1 MWWLIHHEKLLLY
14 IKAMKYKMIH
24 VTTPKGEYVF
34 TSVKEVSQFLGI
46 STNMVYYYLKHE
58 PKSYNPWRITPYYFE
73 SGKKVLPNNIL
84 AWFKNA

>member
-1 MWWLIHHEKLLLY
+1 
-14 IKAMKYKMIH
+14 MKYKMIH

-34 TSVKEVSQFLGI
+34 TSVSEVSKFLGI
-46 STNMVYYYLKHE
+46 SNRMVYYYMK
-58 PKSYNPWRITPYYFE
+58 KQNKYWKITPYYFE